1 MTGAELRQIEVN
13 FATFEVSNSLRLKR
27 LATMKDT
34 FEDLLE
40 RFELEFANGSAPDIH
55 QFLKRQTNSD
65 HQLLTELVHT
75 ELELRLRTG
84 ERARVENYVDRFPE
98 LSDDRKVL
106 RDLVRTEYNVRRS
119 FDPGGCRLEEY
130 VLRFPEMRQSLV
142 DEFLDASTSS
152 GFGSEETKSQQADA
166 IATEWYSDRI
176 ARFRKQKLHEQGGLG
191 NVWLAEDAEL
201 DRDVVVKEIKS
212 KYANSASHR
221 ARFARETKITGSL
234 EHPGIVPVYG
244 QGFSNDGS
252 PFFAMQFIQGKNLRR
267 SIKQFHAGTNAEKT
281 SREFNRLIQHF
292 IDVCDTIE
300 YAHNQGV
307 IHRDIKPENIMV
319 GQFGETY
326 LIDWGLACNAASR
339 SNEGLAAGGEV
350 DCDQEQSELLSQ
362 AGQTIG
368 SPAFMSPEQAD
379 GSLEKVTAAADVYG
393 LGATLFSLLTGSE
406 NPNRV
411 VVDQKLPRFEQFGL
425 HAQPHLKPLLSVCHK
440 AMATEPADRYSSV
453 QKLRE
458 DVENFQLDKQVMAH
472 EESVFE
478 RLSRWLRRNR
488 TFLSAAV
495 MTLALVSLVSMF
507 AAFWINSERNRAI
520 LARESESGL
529 REKAEASQQQ
539 ETKARLHA
547 EKRKEQLTNVLGIF
561 ADAVAGTDDAGLQI
575 SPEQVTARQIVSL
588 LEARVEENDDPIV
601 RALLNTVVARSS
613 RASGDYG
620 RAVAIYKSAIGL
632 LEQEQISTTD
642 PLYVDLLAGLS
653 KGLLATGAT
662 DEAAG
667 YIAQVKTAYKQN
679 EEPLAKT
686 YFRTLLA
693 EVKVATRKRDLDRAL
708 ALASEAQTMG
718 DKIFAESPAN
728 SNLMWADYV
737 LGDVYRLRGQSDSA
751 AELFEQVVDAQQQK
765 KELHGLGI
773 AAAVLL
779 SELRFKD
786 DPQRSLELIEQARID
801 SVNFYGDDHP
811 DAINIAARL
820 GRMLTSMK
828 DDAARN
834 RGVGILE
841 DCHQR
846 MVERN
851 GVDSREAMGVTVL
864 LTESLLSFQD
874 QSKSQRAIEVLRKA
888 LDGLEQT
895 SDEGG
900 NFTGFIASFHDRLA
914 TAHANLGNRK
924 EAEAAGDEAVAWAI
938 KAYGEDSPVVSK
950 LAQKRDKR
958 NSEIKT
964 RSESNDDK

>member
-1 MTGAELRQIEVN
+1 MRSILRL
-13 FATFEVSNSLRLKR
+13 FEVCDSLRLKR

-84 ERARVENYVDRFPE
+84 ERARVEGYVDRFPE
-98 LSDDRKVL
+98 LSDDRTIL

-142 DEFLDASTSS
+142 DEFLDSSTLS
-152 GFGSEETKSQQADA
+152 GFDNEETKSQQADA
-166 IATEWYSDRI
+166 IATEWYSDRV

-212 KYANSASHR
+212 KYANSVSHR

-267 SIKQFHAGTNAEKT
+267 SIKQFHSGTNAERT

-300 YAHNQGV
+300 YAHSQGV

-326 LIDWGLACNAASR
+326 LIDWGLACTAASR
-339 SNEGLAAGGEV
+339 PTEESVSEEV
-350 DCDQEQSELLSQ
+350 DDCVENQNDLLSQ

-368 SPAFMSPEQAD
+368 SPAFMSPEQAQ
-379 GSLEKVTAAADVYG
+379 GSTEQVTAAADVYG

-406 NPNRV
+406 NPNRMV
-411 VVDQKLPRFEQFGL
+411 VSQKSTRLEQLGL
-425 HAQPHLKPLLSVCHK
+425 HTASHLKPLLSVCLK

-472 EESVFE
+472 EESVFD
-478 RLSRWLRRNR
+478 RFSRWLRRNR

-495 MTLALVSLVSMF
+495 ISLAMVSLVSMF
-507 AAFWINSERNRAI
+507 AAFWINSERNEAI
-520 LARESESGL
+520 LARESESSL
-529 REKAEASQQQ
+529 REKAEATQQL
-539 ETKARLHA
+539 EKDARLNA

-575 SPEQVTARQIVSL
+575 NPEKVTAGQIVSL

-613 RASGDYG
+613 RASGDYE

-693 EVKVATRKRDLDRAL
+693 EVNVATRKRDLDRAL
-708 ALASEAQTMG
+708 ALANEAQTMG
-718 DKIFAESPAN
+718 GKIFAESPAN

-779 SELRFKD
+779 SELRFKEN
-786 DPQRSLELIEQARID
+786 PQRSLELIEQARVD

-811 DAINIAARL
+811 DAINIAARQ

-828 DDAARN
+828 DDASKN
-834 RGVGILE
+834 RGVEILE

-846 MVERN
+846 MIERL
-851 GVDSREAMGVTVL
+851 GVDSREAMGATVL
-864 LTESLLSFQD
+864 LSGALLSFQE
-874 QSKSQRAIEVLRKA
+874 QSKSQRAVEVLRNV
-888 LDGLEQT
+888 LEELERAP
-895 SDEGG
+895 DRGA
-900 NFTGFIASFHDRLA
+900 NFTAYIASFHDRLA
-914 TAHANLGNRK
+914 SAHANLGNRQ
-924 EAEAAGDEAVAWAI
+924 EAAAAGDKAVALAI
-938 KAYGEDSPVVSK
+938 KAFGEDSPMVTK
-950 LAQKRDKR
+950 LAQKRDERK
-958 NSEIKT
+958 SEIQT
-964 RSESNDDK
+964 QAESDDDK